1 MRADPTTPPSKTLK
15 RLGAGALG
23 ALLLASVAVAQTT
36 GQAAAPKLAPN
47 VKAQEAYEP
56 APASRYV
63 VALPGPIHTDIMW
76 TSPANGELELGD
88 TVNAIA
94 KVKNWDWVVVARD
107 GVGVGYVP
115 LDRLRRA
122 DSGRG

>member
-15 RLGAGALG
+15 RLGAGAFG

-36 GQAAAPKLAPN
+36 GQVAAPKLAPN

-107 GVGVGYVP
+107 GVGVG
-115 LDRLRRA
+115 
-122 DSGRG
+122 